1 MNRIERIKEK
11 LLVLKPSYLEII
23 DQSLLHAH
31 HNGMNGKQET
41 HISIKISIDG
51 LKQESLIIQHRAINH
66 LLQDEF
72 KLGLHALKIVI
83 V

>member
-1 MNRIERIKEK
+1 MNRIDRIKQK
-11 LLVLKPSYLEII
+11 LSVLKPSYLEII

-41 HISIKISIDG
+41 HISINISVDR
-51 LKQESLIIQHRAINH
+51 LKQEPLIMQHRAINH
-66 LLQDEF
+66 LLKDEF
-72 KLGLHALKIVI
+72 NLGLHALKIVI